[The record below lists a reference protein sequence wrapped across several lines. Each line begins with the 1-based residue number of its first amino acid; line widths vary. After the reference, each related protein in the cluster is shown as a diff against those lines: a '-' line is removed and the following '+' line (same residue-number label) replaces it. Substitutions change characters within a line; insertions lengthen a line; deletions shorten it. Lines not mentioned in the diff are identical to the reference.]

1 MNEMQ
6 TLFTEY
12 GATDRSNLIQYNQH
26 MLDRHLVAV
35 GYADSARGLRASY
48 TAQPWDD
55 VILLPF
61 LFLWRQTIELQL
73 KIVVK
78 DLATLRR
85 LDGDLGPEFESD
97 KVDARLQNPRLVGH
111 KLDKLTA
118 EMLEHVAALGLQENP
133 AETIQT
139 HALLGALDNGGT
151 GFRYAGVLNV
161 PSADID
167 FKGLADALDN
177 AYRLLEVVSDA
188 ATHGEGVGS

>member
-61 LFLWRQTIELQL
+61 LFL
-73 KIVVK
+73 
-78 DLATLRR
+78 
-85 LDGDLGPEFESD
+85 
-97 KVDARLQNPRLVGH
+97 
-111 KLDKLTA
+111 
-118 EMLEHVAALGLQENP
+118 
-133 AETIQT
+133 
-139 HALLGALDNGGT
+139 
-151 GFRYAGVLNV
+151 
-161 PSADID
+161 
-167 FKGLADALDN
+167 
-177 AYRLLEVVSDA
+177 
-188 ATHGEGVGS
+188 